1 MSTRACFE
9 ISFEKDLVL
18 CFPLVLMCSNG
29 ELIDSISLEK
39 DSIDAD
45 LDLEIL
51 NFLRVDHDRATF
63 HVKYCGF

>member
-1 MSTRACFE
+1 
-9 ISFEKDLVL
+9 
-18 CFPLVLMCSNG
+18 MCSNG
-29 ELIDSISLEK
+29 ELIDSSSLEK

-51 NFLRVDHDRATF
+51 NFLRVDHDRANF